1 LDCAANANPAT
12 RVKGGSEGR
21 RLAHSSV
28 WDVSVCFQVV
38 IASDVTVK
46 SGSFGVEEDDFFQA
60 ASRYAASNGMPRIY
74 IACNSGARIGLVDEL
89 KPFIQV
95 CVWL

>member
-1 LDCAANANPAT
+1 MI
-12 RVKGGSEGR
+12 
-21 RLAHSSV
+21 
-28 WDVSVCFQVV
+28 

-60 ASRYAASNGMPRIY
+60 ASRYAAESGMPRIY

-89 KPFIQV
+89 KPMIQV
-95 CVWL
+95 RRRATHRSFDGSSSASR